1 MTEQFFGLSDT
12 GRQRENNE
20 DLFIA
25 QHVQGN
31 KFILAS
37 VIDGVGGYAG
47 GEVAAE
53 QAKAAIIDCAAKPFT
68 ETIPMLA
75 ECFHLANERIISE
88 KRSSN
93 KHEKMSCVATTVLI
107 DIARNEFFYAH
118 VGDTRL
124 YLFRDGSLV
133 KISHDQSFVGFLEES
148 GRLTEQAAMT
158 HPRRNE
164 INKALGFESNLN
176 QNPDYIETG
185 QSPFLPGDTLLL
197 CTDGLSDMVNSAEI
211 TSILSQPVSLKE
223 KTKLLI
229 DIANEN
235 GGRDNVTVVLVQND
249 KTPQQYAPTKVFEN
263 TTKPKPIIK
272 EAEQSLVTAPVSE
285 KKSNAAAIIF
295 AILALIF
302 LGTSIY
308 LYRLIPIVKPVEM
321 PVVKLPNRQE
331 IKLQQAISNV
341 KGKIL
346 MLSDTAFT
354 SPVIISKAIN
364 IDKDSLLIR
373 VTGNM
378 VIKADTGY
386 TGPALVLTSNSKH
399 IILDSLSFSGF
410 TTGIDLNGNLVTL
423 KNVRF
428 NNCKVGVRQSYT
440 FADKKYVSGQSPSI
454 TFKADSLPVKTK

>member
-12 GRQRENNE
+12 GRHRANNE

-25 QHVQGN
+25 QYVQDN

-53 QAKAAIIDCAAKPFT
+53 QAKIAIIDCSKKPFT
-68 ETIPMLA
+68 EAIPMLA
-75 ECFHLANERIISE
+75 ECFHLANERVIAEKNSSSE
-88 KRSSN
+88 YG
-93 KHEKMSCVATTVLI
+93 KMSCVATAVLI
-107 DIARNEFFYAH
+107 DLAKNQLFYAH
-118 VGDTRL
+118 IGDTRL

-148 GRLTEQAAMT
+148 GRLTEQAAMA

-176 QNPDYIETG
+176 QNRDYIETG
-185 QSPFLPGDTLLL
+185 ESPFLPGDMLLL

-211 TSILSQPVSLKE
+211 SSILMQHISLKD

-229 DIANEN
+229 DMANEN

-249 KTPQQYAPTKVFEN
+249 KTPQHYAPTKVVEN
-263 TTKPKPIIK
+263 ATVPKPVIK
-272 EAEQSLVTAPVSE
+272 EIEQPLITAPVRL
-285 KKSNAAAIIF
+285 KKSSTAAIMF
-295 AILALIF
+295 AILTLIF

-308 LYRLIPIVKPVEM
+308 LYRLIPVVKPVEM
-321 PVVKLPNRQE
+321 PVIKLLNRQE
-331 IKLQQAISNV
+331 IKLQQAISNA

-346 MLSDTAFT
+346 ILSNTAFT
-354 SPVIISKAIN
+354 SPIIISKAIT
-364 IDKDSLLIR
+364 IDKDSLLIK
-373 VTGNM
+373 TKGNI
-378 VIKADTGY
+378 VIQADTGY
-386 TGPALVLTSNSKH
+386 IGPALILAANCKQV
-399 IILDSLSFSGF
+399 ILDSLSFNGF
-410 TTGIDLNGNLVTL
+410 YTGIHLNSNALTL

-428 NNCKVGVRQSYT
+428 NNCKASVQQFYF
-440 FADKKYVSGQSPSI
+440 FADKKYVSGQLPSL
-454 TFKADSLPVKTK
+454 TLKVDSLPVKTK